1 MFPHVRTSGSA
12 HERGRQYGAIAVAQV
27 RRSIEAYA
35 GVFAH
40 YAGWDWETVSRE
52 AKRFIAPIDEFG
64 PQYLEEMRG
73 IAAGA
78 GVAFL
83 DVVAI
88 NVRTEVMYAAK
99 ARSAAAMLPHLECTS
114 FAAVPDDGRPVLI
127 GQNWDWKTHASDT
140 TVVLASAPDDG
151 PRFVTVVEAGLL
163 AKTGLNE
170 HGLGV
175 ATNALASDSDKG
187 DPGVPYHVLLRAL
200 LAAESAPAALATLQR
215 PVRSSS
221 AHYLLAHR
229 DGFALSVEALPGAF
243 DQLYVLSPDDSGV
256 LLHGKHL
263 VHPRIPGVD
272 VGLWLMPDSPFRLQR
287 ARQFLRQHDPHEA
300 STYEQL
306 LADHVG
312 HPSGVCCHPLA
323 DAVPAQ
329 QDATIFSIVMNLE
342 SLSVRLTDGRPCEGL
357 FRSLDSESFLCAGDV
372 GMTGRGRPVT

>member
-12 HERGRQYGAIAVAQV
+12 HERGRQYGAMAAAQV
-27 RRSIEAYA
+27 RRSIKAYA
-35 GVFAH
+35 NVFEH
-40 YAGWDWETVSRE
+40 YARWDWESVSRE
-52 AKRFIAPIDEFG
+52 AQRFIAPIEEFG

-78 GVAFL
+78 SVELL
-83 DVVAI
+83 DIVAI

-99 ARSAAAMLPHLECTS
+99 ARSAAAVLPHLECTS

-140 TVVLASAPDDG
+140 TVVLQCAPDDG

-175 ATNALASDSDKG
+175 ATNALASDRDTG
-187 DPGVPYHVLLRAL
+187 DAGVPYHVLLRAL

-215 PVRSSS
+215 PIRSSS

-229 DGFALSVEALPGAF
+229 DGLALSVEALPGAF
-243 DQLYVLSPDDSGV
+243 NQLYTAAPDDDGM
-256 LLHGKHL
+256 LLHTNHL
-263 VHPRIPGVD
+263 IHPRIPGVD

-287 ARQFLRQHDPHEA
+287 ARQFLRQHDPHDA

-312 HPSGVCCHPLA
+312 HPSGVCCHPVA
-323 DAVPAQ
+323 DAIPAQ
-329 QDATIFSIVMNLE
+329 QDATIFSIVMDLE
-342 SLSVRLTDGRPCEGL
+342 ALSVRLTDGPPCAGP
-357 FRSLDSESFLCAGDV
+357 FRSLDSESFLS
-372 GMTGRGRPVT
+372 GRENPA